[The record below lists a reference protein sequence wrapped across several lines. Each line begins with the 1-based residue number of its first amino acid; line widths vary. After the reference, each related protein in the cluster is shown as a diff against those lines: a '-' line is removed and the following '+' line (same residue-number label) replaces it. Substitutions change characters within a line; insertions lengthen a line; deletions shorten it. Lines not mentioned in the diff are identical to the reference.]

1 MLPDGKKVSVDKVE
15 KVWQFHKL
23 LVKEIDKMQEAQAE
37 ATGTHAH
44 ADQLSAALKK
54 AREILKKGK
63 ITMDDDVASQVL
75 DSLGVLWQAYCA
87 TMEEMSVGMSDD
99 SRWNELPHGEHWAPD
114 PSSSSSTEAGVE
126 LKDEVRRSERARK
139 TPKQAA
145 EEEDRDESDGL
156 VVGGYGPF
164 LIVRLPTGS

>member
-1 MLPDGKKVSVDKVE
+1 
-15 KVWQFHKL
+15 
-23 LVKEIDKMQEAQAE
+23 MQEAQAE
-37 ATGTHAH
+37 AAGTHAH

-54 AREILKKGK
+54 AREILRKRK

-99 SRWNELPHGEHWAPD
+99 SRWNELPHGEHWAQD
-114 PSSSSSTEAGVE
+114 PSSSTEAGE

>member
-1 MLPDGKKVSVDKVE
+1 ML
-15 KVWQFHKL
+15 
-23 LVKEIDKMQEAQAE
+23 EAQTE
-37 ATGTHAH
+37 ATGAHAH
-44 ADQLSAALKK
+44 ADQLSAALKE
-54 AREILKKGK
+54 AREILRKRK

-99 SRWNELPHGEHWAPD
+99 SRWNELPHGEHWAQD
-114 PSSSSSTEAGVE
+114 PSSSTEAGVE

-145 EEEDRDESDGL
+145 EEQDRDESDGL